1 RLTNVDD
8 MEEAD
13 LYGKYNIGRFL
24 YVSCWTTNSIE
35 SIPLWNMYTG
45 NMKGV
50 RVSFDDKPF
59 YYRKLESGFDYHIGF
74 PGDTYSPLTIEQIF
88 NESCFVVPSFF
99 DKKNF
104 GRKVEYLDNVS
115 DIYDD
120 AVKVSYTDIGTHM
133 RLESANNIAFHKNK
147 CWQFQDE
154 YRFTLLAL
162 PAPRQGYTKEAI
174 SNMNSHAV
182 VEVLLGQGPV
192 NDFIDVDL
200 SPEAL
205 RKVTIT
211 LAPRTSYADELMVR
225 ALMEKYCPEGQ
236 LVHSSL
242 KGRIR

>member
-1 RLTNVDD
+1 
-8 MEEAD
+8 
-13 LYGKYNIGRFL
+13 
-24 YVSCWTTNSIE
+24 
-35 SIPLWNMYTG
+35 
-45 NMKGV
+45 
-50 RVSFDDKPF
+50 
-59 YYRKLESGFDYHIGF
+59 
-74 PGDTYSPLTIEQIF
+74 
-88 NESCFVVPSFF
+88 
-99 DKKNF
+99 
-104 GRKVEYLDNVS
+104 
-115 DIYDD
+115 
-120 AVKVSYTDIGTHM
+120 M

-154 YRFTLLAL
+154 YRFNLLAL

-242 KGRIR
+242 KG